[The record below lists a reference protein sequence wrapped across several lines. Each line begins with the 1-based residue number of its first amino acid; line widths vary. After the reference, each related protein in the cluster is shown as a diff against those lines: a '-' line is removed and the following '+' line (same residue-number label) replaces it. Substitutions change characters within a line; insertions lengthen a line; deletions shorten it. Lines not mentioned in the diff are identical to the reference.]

1 MALHKG
7 RFLWYE
13 NLKPRSY
20 IEETSCCGTQGQ
32 TTQEI
37 LYVFYSEWDRPVN
50 MSRAYLDGTNVMV
63 FSSVLLGICIPK
75 SWKCDCEDESD
86 EPESCGKVTCL
97 NTHFQCNNTRCIF
110 HSWLCD
116 GEEDCRDRSDET
128 NPEACGKPGFRCGD
142 TECEDIDECT
152 PPGIYSQKC
161 TNGKGFYRC
170 SCSEGYTLYTD
181 KKTCKAANHSLAYLV
196 ISNHRSILTAD
207 LNQRSLERVPV
218 LVENVV
224 ATASD
229 MKSGTVLCFG
239 QI

>member
-1 MALHKG
+1 MLWNPGPDYSGGIVIVYHPGLLHTH
-7 RFLWYE
+7 E
-13 NLKPRSY
+13 PV
-20 IEETSCCGTQGQ
+20 T
-32 TTQEI
+32 I

-128 NPEACGKPGFRCGD
+128 NPEACGKPGFRCGS
-142 TECEDIDECT
+142 EQWQCENINHCINITQVCDSKRDC
-152 PPGIYSQKC
+152 P
-161 TNGKGFYRC
+161 NGVDKGLG
-170 SCSEGYTLYTD
+170 CSEKDCEGSMALQCSVKCIQTPIGRQCV
-181 KKTCKAANHSLAYLV
+181 CKVGEKL
-196 ISNHRSILTAD
+196 
-207 LNQRSLERVPV
+207 
-218 LVENVV
+218 
-224 ATASD
+224 
-229 MKSGTVLCFG
+229 
-239 QI
+239 